1 LRISTNQQINQPTK
15 QEINMT
21 TFIYNASDIETAQP
35 IGGLKVV
42 KAASPKSIY
51 RKELRVAR
59 SLARFIDTHPAL
71 ANLWIGGW
79 AAAATYIIFMYG

>member
-1 LRISTNQQINQPTK
+1 
-15 QEINMT
+15 MT

-71 ANLWIGGW
+71 TDLWIGGW
-79 AAAATYIIFMYG
+79 AVAGIYLVLMYG